1 MNVHLGTEG
10 GNERV
15 IFCTAPG
22 FVFGSFYLAVRVM
35 GRYYRLAM
43 GPRFGIYVG
52 RS

>member
-1 MNVHLGTEG
+1 MRVVLGTEG

-15 IFCTAPG
+15 IFCVG
-22 FVFGSFYLAVRVM
+22 GGFYLAVRVL

-43 GPRFGIYVG
+43 GPRFGVYVG